1 MINFNIKSQTIS
13 ILAVI
18 IPLLFL
24 FIYVGMRSGPLA
36 PVEVTVISVETKAIS
51 PTLYGI
57 GTIEPRYTYK
67 IGPTSTARLKNL
79 EVDVGDSVNAD
90 QIIGEMES
98 VDLEYKV
105 HSLNAM
111 FERAKSVLNEAQIRF
126 VYAQNQALRYERL
139 FADKL
144 TSEENVTTKRQELDI
159 AKAAL
164 NVSKEDLIR
173 AESDLNGT
181 IAQRTNL
188 LLIAPVNG
196 IVAERSAEPGSTVVA
211 GQTVVEI
218 IDPDSIWINVRFDQI
233 SAKGLTGDLP
243 ANIVLRSHSGQVLEG
258 SVLRVEVKADS
269 VTEEMLAKVVLTSI
283 PIPLPPLGELAE
295 VTVTMPL
302 LKASPSIP
310 NAALRRVNDQ
320 LGVWQISNEELHFTP
335 VTLGANDLDGFV
347 QVTSGVKD
355 GDQIILYTEKALTQS
370 SSLNVVD
377 KISGLH

>member
-1 MINFNIKSQTIS
+1 
-13 ILAVI
+13 
-18 IPLLFL
+18 
-24 FIYVGMRSGPLA
+24 MRSGPLA

>member
-105 HSLNAM
+105 HALNAM

>member
-320 LGVWQISNEELHFTP
+320 LGVWQISNEKLHFTP

>member
-1 MINFNIKSQTIS
+1 MINFNIKSQTSS